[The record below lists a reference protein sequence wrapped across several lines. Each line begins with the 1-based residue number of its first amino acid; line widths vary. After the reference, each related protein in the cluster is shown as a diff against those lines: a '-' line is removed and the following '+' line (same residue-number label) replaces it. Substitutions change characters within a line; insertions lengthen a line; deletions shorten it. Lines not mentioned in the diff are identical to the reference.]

1 MMNVCI
7 RVGCFGGMPYEINEC
22 IFVEL
27 TVGIHPHDVVTNSI
41 LDEVNTSTVN
51 GLKTYIA
58 DELEQCVKDA
68 VYPTP

>member
-1 MMNVCI
+1 MKSTSAYLLSLQL
-7 RVGCFGGMPYEINEC
+7 GS
-22 IFVEL
+22 
-27 TVGIHPHDVVTNSI
+27 IHPHDVVTNSI
-41 LDEVNTSTVN
+41 LDEVNTIIVN

>member
-1 MMNVCI
+1 
-7 RVGCFGGMPYEINEC
+7 MPYEINEC

-27 TVGIHPHDVVTNSI
+27 TVGIHPHDVVTNSILDEVTNSI